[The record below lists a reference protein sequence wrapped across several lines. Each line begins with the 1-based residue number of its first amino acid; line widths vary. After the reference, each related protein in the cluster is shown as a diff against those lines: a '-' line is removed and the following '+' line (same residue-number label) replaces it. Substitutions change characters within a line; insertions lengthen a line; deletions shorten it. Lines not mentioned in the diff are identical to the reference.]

1 MSMLEIEQAPPRE
14 ASEAEQASPAV
25 SGPPVPAP
33 AARGHN
39 FCLDLLERL
48 LVLGGY
54 AFFFWNFI
62 PVFCKEPKWSTGLV
76 IASETMTVL
85 VLMSRRPA
93 HSFSTSLSAWLV
105 ALGTTIMP
113 FLLVLDQPFPPV
125 WVGMTLVTVGLCCR
139 ILCTLFLGRSFG
151 LVAANRG
158 VKRTGPYRL
167 VRHPMYASYLI
178 IHLGFVW
185 LNPAFWNIFV
195 LLVCWCLMRGR
206 ILMEESHLSQDPA
219 YVEYQKV
226 VRFRLIP
233 GLF

>member
-1 MSMLEIEQAPPRE
+1 MSMLEIEQALPPE
-14 ASEAEQASPAV
+14 TPEAEQASPV
-25 SGPPVPAP
+25 VPGPPAS
-33 AARGHN
+33 RRNSGK
-39 FCLDLLERL
+39 LDLLEWL

-54 AFFFWNFI
+54 AFFFWNFL
-62 PVFCKEPKWSTGLV
+62 PHFCKEPDWPTGLV
-76 IASETMTVL
+76 IASESMTVL
-85 VLMSRRPA
+85 VLLIRRPA
-93 HSFSTSLSAWLV
+93 QSFSTSLSAWLV
-105 ALGTTIMP
+105 ALGTTVMP
-113 FLLVLDQPFPPV
+113 FLLLRDRSFAPI
-125 WVGMTLVTVGLCCR
+125 WVGMTLVAMGLCCR
-139 ILCTLFLGRSFG
+139 IICTLFLGRSFG

-158 VKRTGPYRL
+158 VTRTGPYRL

-178 IHLGFVW
+178 VHLGFVW
-185 LNPAFWNIFV
+185 LNPAYWNIFV